1 MNDLSAELEEKLGV
15 GRIVVLECT
24 LFDERHSS
32 CPGSGPVFMYRVARN
47 DKFEGWLKAAKSAI
61 FSELRRKR
69 VRNPMG
75 EVNLY
80 IVTVCRT
87 GKHKSVACA
96 ELLAVALEEL
106 RWKVKVNHMCDQLW
120 GRCMGNCQRCQQ
132 YAHVNNDT
140 FELALTIWQLV

>member
-1 MNDLSAELEEKLGV
+1 MSQ
-15 GRIVVLECT
+15 IVVLECT
-24 LFDERHSS
+24 MFGDRHSS
-32 CPGSGPVFMYRVARN
+32 CPGSGPVFMSRVARN
-47 DKFEGWLKAAKSAI
+47 DKFVGWLKAAKSAI

-106 RWKVKVNHMCDQLW
+106 RWKVEVNHMGDQLW
-120 GRCMGNCQRCQQ
+120 GRCRGNCQRCQQ
-132 YAHVNNDT
+132 YAHANNDT
-140 FELALTIWQLV
+140 FELALSLWQLV